1 MGCLYI
7 LKINPLSI
15 ALFANIFSCSEGC
28 LFILFMIACAVQKLL
43 SFIRSHLFIF
53 VFIFLTVGGESK
65 RILLWFISKSVLPM
79 FFSKSFIV
87 SGLIFRPLI
96 LCEFIFVCGIRQCS
110 NFTFI
115 CSCPVYPAP
124 LNKEAVFSTLYI
136 LAFSVKDKVFM
147 GV

>member
-53 VFIFLTVGGESK
+53 VFIFITQGGESK
-65 RILLWFISKSVLPM
+65 RILLHLMSKGVLPTFSSRSLIMSGLTFRSYSILSLFLCMVLESVLI
-79 FFSKSFIV
+79 S
-87 SGLIFRPLI
+87 I
-96 LCEFIFVCGIRQCS
+96 L
-110 NFTFI
+110 I
-115 CSCPVYPAP
+115 CSCPVFQAP
-124 LNKEAVFSTLYI
+124 VIEHTVISPLYI
-136 LAFSVKDKVFM
+136 LASYVID
-147 GV
+147 